1 MIREWWTSREPRERT
16 LLMVLAGLLALTIA
30 YYGIWSPLQ
39 NARESARQAV
49 NSAAADYSIVQR
61 GLRSV
66 SAARSSSVGAAENV
80 DGFRSE
86 ITRTAREAGLSIAR
100 LQSGAGGSIQIS
112 FDDAEPQRLFAWL
125 ASLDGQPGGQV
136 IGATLTNRDAA
147 TVQAVIEL
155 RGGRE

>member
-1 MIREWWTSREPRERT
+1 MIREWWTTREPRERT
-16 LLMVLAGLLALTIA
+16 LLMVLAGLLALTVA
-30 YYGIWSPLQ
+30 YYGVWLPVKG
-39 NARESARQAV
+39 AKADARQSV
-49 NSAAADYSIVQR
+49 NAAAADYSIVLR
-61 GLRSV
+61 GLRTV
-66 SAARSSSVGAAENV
+66 SAARTGSAGATGNV

-112 FDDAEPQRLFAWL
+112 FDDADPQRLFAWL

-155 RGGRE
+155 RGGRT